1 MTDHEFRNILTAAIQ
16 GDMDALANIVELYLP
31 LIDRYSWVHG
41 KLDEDLRQEILLELC
56 KSIVR
61 FKI

>member
-16 GDMDALANIVELYLP
+16 GDMDALADIVELYLP
-31 LIDRYSWVHG
+31 LIDRYSWVH
-41 KLDEDLRQEILLELC
+41 EDLRQEILLELC